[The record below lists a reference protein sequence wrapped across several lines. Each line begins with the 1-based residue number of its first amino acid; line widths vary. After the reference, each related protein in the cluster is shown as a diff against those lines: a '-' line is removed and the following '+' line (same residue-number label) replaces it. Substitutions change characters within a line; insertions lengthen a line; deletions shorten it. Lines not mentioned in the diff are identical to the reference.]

1 MAAGGPT
8 RPLLQK
14 IRVVDVS
21 NENVPGN
28 FLLLKMALYAKRRV
42 AFVQQAL
49 VDRTVRRVTNN
60 TTLTHRLVLV
70 DKRAALL
77 RVTLEAGFVSG
88 DKSEPASSEL
98 LLNICRRTLGRDPF
112 VRFMAIAAAHL
123 AFKHRMMMR
132 QLKCCTHVQMALE
145 TGVRRLSRID
155 DRSFSAAS
163 LNVQTPGAV
172 ARLAADVLCVF
183 PFRLEASVSS
193 CPKVAHDL
201 FVACRAFLRP
211 DELRP
216 RDAGWGNN
224 CSARSAAG
232 KQNNGQRNSSA
243 NTPQQA
249 FAPTMNPSTYPRRPH
264 GWRVCPETEKIYQ
277 AIFSA
282 FSYTPVTILPVLPA
296 LTAARPNHL
305 CYICYALI
313 APIAGSLVR
322 FVSAT

>member
-14 IRVVDVS
+14 IRVIDIP
-21 NENVPGN
+21 NENVPGY
-28 FLLLKMALYAKRRV
+28 FLLLEMALQTQRRIT
-42 AFVQQAL
+42 FVQQSL
-49 VDRTVRRVTNN
+49 VDRAMGRMADHA
-60 TTLTHRLVLV
+60 TLTHRLVFIHEW
-70 DKRAALL
+70 AALL
-77 RVTLEAGFVSG
+77 RMTLEADLVSAH
-88 DKSEPASSEL
+88 KSKAARFER
-98 LLNICRRTLGRDPF
+98 LLNICRGALGRDPL
-112 VRFMAIAAAHL
+112 VRLMAIAAAHL

-132 QLKCCTHVQMALE
+132 QLKCCANLKVTLE
-145 TGVRRLSRID
+145 TSVRRFLRIN
-155 DRSFSAAS
+155 DRASAAPG

-183 PFRLEASVSS
+183 PSRLEASVSS

-211 DELRP
+211 HELRA
-216 RDAGWGNN
+216 RDAGRGNN

-249 FAPTMNPSTYPRRPH
+249 FAPTMNPSNYPRRPH

-282 FSYTPVTILPVLPA
+282 FSYTSVTILPVLPA